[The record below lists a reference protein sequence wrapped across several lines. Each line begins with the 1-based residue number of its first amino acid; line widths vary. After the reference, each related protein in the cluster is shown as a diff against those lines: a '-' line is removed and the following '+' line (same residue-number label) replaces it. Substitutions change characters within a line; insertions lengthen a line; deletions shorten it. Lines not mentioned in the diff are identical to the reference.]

1 MGGGM
6 GVEVGVEVGAVE
18 GGVGVGGG
26 RGAYPAQQHLSLL
39 VDGQRWNVVEL
50 KHGQQFGSDPGGL
63 ALRSFPMI
71 Y

>member
-1 MGGGM
+1 M
-6 GVEVGVEVGAVE
+6 
-18 GGVGVGGG
+18 G
-26 RGAYPAQQHLSLL
+26 RGREREAYPAHQHLSLL

-63 ALRSFPMI
+63 AGTAGRFQMLPNCNHSEPWMNGV